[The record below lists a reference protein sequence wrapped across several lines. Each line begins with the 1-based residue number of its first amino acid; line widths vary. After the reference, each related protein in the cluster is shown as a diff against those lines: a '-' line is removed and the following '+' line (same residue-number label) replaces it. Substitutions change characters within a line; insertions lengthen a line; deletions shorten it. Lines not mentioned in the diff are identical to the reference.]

1 MVRGGRPKN
10 FVIIFRMAKI
20 WNKTEHTPA
29 TSGRGKKTSIGRRN
43 VGFANMNKNKKSQF
57 KAYRGQGR

>member
-1 MVRGGRPKN
+1 
-10 FVIIFRMAKI
+10 MAKI